1 MSLSNVITVNANYTR
16 SINLE
21 RDCDSTALIES
32 YIPTSR
38 SIYALQKTLST
49 LETEGDMPRAWS
61 LVGPYGS
68 GKSSFAVFLSHLLAN
83 PETPTTQTALNIL
96 NNTNTAL
103 ADDFDRLSYDTLGHC
118 VVLLTG
124 SPEPLGKKLI
134 KSINEAVQ
142 SYWKHR
148 KGATPKAV
156 QHIKALSEQEQ
167 LSTTEII
174 DGIRDLQSAIGNIE
188 GNGLLII
195 IDELGKFLEYE
206 ARHPETNDIYLL
218 QALAELAYTGGKA
231 ALSIYVILHQSFEQY
246 AKGLGDSLKNELIF
260 KLAA

>member
-1 MSLSNVITVNANYTR
+1 MSLTDCITINTNYTR

-21 RDCDSTALIES
+21 RDYDSVALIKS

-38 SIYALQKTLST
+38 SVFALNKSLATLKS
-49 LETEGDMPRAWS
+49 EADMPRAWT

-83 PETPTTQTALNIL
+83 PESSAFEAAINVLDESDTKLAEQF
-96 NNTNTAL
+96 NTIGEET
-103 ADDFDRLSYDTLGHC
+103 TLGHC

-124 SPEPLGKKLI
+124 SPEPLGKRLI
-134 KSINEAVQ
+134 QALNNAVLA
-142 SYWKHR
+142 YWKSR
-148 KGATPKAV
+148 KSALPKV
-156 QHIKALSEQEQ
+156 VKNITQ
-167 LSTTEII
+167 LAKQDEIITTEII
-174 DGIRDLQSAIGNIE
+174 EAIKAIQSAIAKID

-218 QALAELAYTGGKA
+218 QALAELAYTGGKS
-231 ALSIYVILHQSFEQY
+231 ALSLYVILHQGF
-246 AKGLGDSLKNELIF
+246 
-260 KLAA
+260 